1 MSYDLRL
8 ILNRPKSIAVKKTE
22 DQTTALQRTL
32 RQLTSELEA
41 ALRCQDIALQTK
53 LRNQIQL
60 LSFSEFAV

>member
-8 ILNRPKSIAVKKTE
+8 ILNRPKSTPVKKTE

-32 RQLTSELEA
+32 RQLTGELEA